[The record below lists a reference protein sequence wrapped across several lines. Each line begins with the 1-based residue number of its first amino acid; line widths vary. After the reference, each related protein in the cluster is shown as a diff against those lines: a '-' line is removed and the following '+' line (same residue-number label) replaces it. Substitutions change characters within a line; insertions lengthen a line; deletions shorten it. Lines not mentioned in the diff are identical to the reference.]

1 MFSSPSSSGR
11 SAHALFLCTG
21 TDSCASPD
29 PSHSLF
35 ISCES
40 LLNDCEISPL
50 NRVYVREKARL
61 AVHSLAENDTPPIP
75 RTQNLN
81 FVDQPPDRYG
91 GDHGSHP
98 LWLPQHL
105 RDSVIVSEQHLIAE
119 ILVFLHAN
127 EVVQRVKA

>member
-1 MFSSPSSSGR
+1 MASDAINYP
-11 SAHALFLCTG
+11 FL
-21 TDSCASPD
+21 SCP
-29 PSHSLF
+29 
-35 ISCES
+35 
-40 LLNDCEISPL
+40 
-50 NRVYVREKARL
+50 RL
-61 AVHSLAENDTPPIP
+61 IP

-105 RDSVIVSEQHLIAE
+105 RDSVLVSEQHLIAE
-119 ILVFLHAN
+119 VLVFLHGN